1 MNNDII
7 GCDLAQ
13 FLVARRPEIEAAMA
27 RHFAGAPPS
36 EPSALDR
43 QVAAELVGLLV
54 GSLSGGATGLVP
66 LAADRR
72 HQTEFGDGLTPIL
85 RDVLGDAADPPF
97 LARCVDG
104 YWRAIRAE
112 EQTA

>member
-1 MNNDII
+1 
-7 GCDLAQ
+7 
-13 FLVARRPEIEAAMA
+13 MA

-43 QVAAELVGLLV
+43 QVAAELVGLLM
-54 GSLSGGATGLVP
+54 GSLSGGATGLIP

-72 HQTEFGDGLTPIL
+72 HQVEFGDGLTPIL

-97 LARCVDG
+97 LARCIDG
-104 YWRAIRAE
+104 FWHAIKAH